1 LSATLFSRSFGA
13 LGNNIRLFLRQA
25 LTEGDFMKVV
35 LVKSPK
41 LLSGFLRLIFGIK
54 KNNA

>member
-1 LSATLFSRSFGA
+1 M
-13 LGNNIRLFLRQA
+13 GNHIGSFLRQA

-41 LLSGFLRLIFGIK
+41 ILSGFLRLLFGIK